1 MPMTREQV
9 EQKVKEIL
17 IEALQV
23 DEEEVTP
30 EAKLFSDLGAESIDI
45 LDIQFKLEKAFG
57 IKIPRAELFPE
68 AIVNNPDY
76 VESGKLN
83 AAGLAAL
90 KKAMPHVE
98 DFSEFEANPEV
109 SRLNSLFTVKVIVNY
124 VMTKV
129 GS

>member
-9 EQKVKEIL
+9 EQKIKEIL
-17 IEALQV
+17 VEALQV
-23 DEEEVTP
+23 DDDEVTP

-45 LDIQFKLEKAFG
+45 LDIQFKMEKAFG

-68 AIVNNPDY
+68 AIVNNPEF

-83 AAGLAAL
+83 AAGLVAL

-98 DFSEFEANPEV
+98 DFSEFEADPQV
-109 SRLNSLFTVKVIVNY
+109 SKLNSLFTVKTIVNY
-124 VMTKV
+124 VMSKV
-129 GS
+129 G